1 MIGIFSAVR
10 THLVI
15 VLLAL
20 CFVLTG
26 CSAPASTVRLGDP
39 EVGSLGGPSS
49 ACERADWFELVPT
62 RSYTRQSSSDGAWTR
77 TVQERVGGYSV
88 YRHGSDAPEDLRDML
103 PRMGEP
109 ELAQSHLS
117 RMGSAARRGE
127 RSNRL
132 MRWGVSVTGGGVGAY
147 LLGAPIDVGV
157 IGALSGLGLAVA
169 SLLTDPSEDERA
181 YAFPRIYTLSP
192 SEVNIDAARRGID
205 RMNRETRE
213 RCAEAA
219 QSKP

>member
-1 MIGIFSAVR
+1 MAL
-10 THLVI
+10 TACLVLI
-15 VLLAL
+15 
-20 CFVLTG
+20 G

-39 EVGSLGGPSS
+39 EVSSLGGPIN

-77 TVQERVGGYSV
+77 TVRERLGGYSV
-88 YRHGSDAPEDLRDML
+88 YRHGSDSPEDLRNVL
-103 PRMGEP
+103 PRMEEP
-109 ELAQSHLS
+109 ELTRAQLS
-117 RMGSAARRGE
+117 RIESIARRGE
-127 RSNRL
+127 QSDRF

-147 LLGAPIDVGV
+147 LLGAPIAVGV
-157 IGALSGLGLAVA
+157 VGALTGLGLAVA

-192 SEVNIDAARRGID
+192 SEVSIEAARRGVD
-205 RMNRETRE
+205 RMNRETRQ

-219 QSKP
+219 HSQP